1 MKKRRAGSHVY
12 SVAKTIRAQIEA
24 GGERIWRLSD
34 FKDMPATAIAQTLSR
49 LFRLGI
55 IQRLGKGLYYR
66 PKKTTFGPSQPN
78 PGKLSALPILGKGV
92 FPAGSAAANLLG
104 FSTQQAAKLEI
115 ATNGLSL
122 PRLIVGKDTIIH
134 TRRPELW
141 KRLSSQD
148 AALLDLLRSGC
159 SLSEFSPK
167 ETVAKLLKYFHEAGR
182 FNRILQIAITEPPR
196 VRAILGAIGQEL
208 GYSEKQL
215 CDLRKSLNPLS
226 RFDFGSLIELQ
237 FARQWQAKVKKLEII

>member
-1 MKKRRAGSHVY
+1 MKKRETRSH

-34 FKDMPATAIAQTLSR
+34 FKNMPATAIAQTLSR

-66 PKKTTFGPSQPN
+66 PKETTFGSSQPN

-92 FPAGSAAANLLG
+92 FPAGSAAANMLG
-104 FSTQQAAKLEI
+104 FTTQQAAKLEI

-134 TRRPELW
+134 TRRPESW
-141 KRLSSQD
+141 KQLSSQD
-148 AALLDLLRSGC
+148 A
-159 SLSEFSPK
+159 
-167 ETVAKLLKYFHEAGR
+167 
-182 FNRILQIAITEPPR
+182 
-196 VRAILGAIGQEL
+196 
-208 GYSEKQL
+208 
-215 CDLRKSLNPLS
+215 
-226 RFDFGSLIELQ
+226 
-237 FARQWQAKVKKLEII
+237 